1 MSYLII
7 GASSGL
13 GRELALK
20 FAQENNNLIL
30 VSRDI
35 RDLNAIKS
43 DLELKFKVQIKCIDI
58 DFSSLDEINQ
68 KLFKNNLNMLK
79 NIKGILF
86 PIGLMFENDNFEL
99 NEKNIK
105 DLIFANFLSISF
117 TIKKIND
124 HLENENL
131 TFVGFGSVSGL
142 IGRNLNSNYAAAKRA
157 LESFFE
163 SIAFEKTFKKSK
175 IQFYTLGYLDTNLA
189 FGKKLK
195 LPKGSIKKLA
205 DVVFKNKD
213 LKIKKTFFPQYWG
226 IIGFLLKIIPFSIL
240 IKLYKFLN

>member
-105 DLIFANFLSISF
+105 DLIFANFLSI
-117 TIKKIND
+117 
-124 HLENENL
+124 
-131 TFVGFGSVSGL
+131 
-142 IGRNLNSNYAAAKRA
+142 
-157 LESFFE
+157 
-163 SIAFEKTFKKSK
+163 
-175 IQFYTLGYLDTNLA
+175 
-189 FGKKLK
+189 
-195 LPKGSIKKLA
+195 
-205 DVVFKNKD
+205 
-213 LKIKKTFFPQYWG
+213 
-226 IIGFLLKIIPFSIL
+226 
-240 IKLYKFLN
+240 